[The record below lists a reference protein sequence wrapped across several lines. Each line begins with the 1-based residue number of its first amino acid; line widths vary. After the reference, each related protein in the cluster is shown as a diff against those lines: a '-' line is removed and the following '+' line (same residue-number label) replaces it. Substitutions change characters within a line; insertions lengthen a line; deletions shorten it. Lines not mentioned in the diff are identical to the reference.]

1 MYLLCILTA
10 LGFAACGGG
19 EGPGGARAPGPTT
32 TAAVAAPAVPATA
45 SVTFVDVTGKAGL
58 RFRHTTGAFGKK
70 YLPETMGAGCAWLD
84 YDGDGRPDIFLVNG
98 RAWPG
103 HARPGGGPSYPALYR
118 NRGDGTF
125 EDVTVRAHLDVESYG
140 MGVAVGDFDNDG
152 HPDLFLNALGP
163 DHLYRNRGDG
173 TFEDVTARAGVSDP
187 AFGSSAT
194 WIDYDKDGR
203 LDLFVCN
210 YVAWT
215 PGTDLFCT
223 LDGAQKSYCTPES
236 YHGATNRLFHNRGDG
251 TFEDVTRKAGI
262 ENDAG
267 KSLGVVVYDHDG
279 DGWPDIAV
287 ADDTQPNQLFRNR
300 GDGTFE
306 EIGREVGIAF
316 AESGA
321 ARGGM
326 GIDAADYDGAGRE
339 SIVIGNFSNEMV
351 ALYHNEGGGLYVDD
365 AAAAGVGLPSLLT
378 LAFGAFF
385 FDYDLDGRPDLFVA
399 NGHVEPEIN
408 AVQKNVTYAEPPH
421 LFRNLGGGKF
431 EPMGA
436 RVGEPMARPIVA
448 RGAAYADFD
457 GDGDLDV
464 LVTTNGGAPVLLRN
478 DGGNAGAWLRVTLS
492 GKKSARDAY
501 GALLELATGSGM
513 LRRTVR
519 AGSSYCSQSE
529 ATVTFGLGSAGSAGK
544 GHTLRITWPS
554 GLVQT
559 VADLSA
565 NRALRIVEGED
576 PPR

>member
-1 MYLLCILTA
+1 
-10 LGFAACGGG
+10 
-19 EGPGGARAPGPTT
+19 
-32 TAAVAAPAVPATA
+32 
-45 SVTFVDVTGKAGL
+45 VDVTDKAGL
-58 RFRHTTGAFGKK
+58 RFRHETGAFGKK

-84 YDGDGRPDIFLVNG
+84 YDGDERPDLFLVNG
-98 RAWPG
+98 RSWPG
-103 HARPGGGPSYPALYR
+103 HPRPGGAPSFPALYR
-118 NRGDGTF
+118 NRGGGTF
-125 EDVTVRAHLDVESYG
+125 EDVTARAGLAVESYG

-173 TFEDVTARAGVSDP
+173 TFEDVTGTAGVSDP

-203 LDLFVCN
+203 LDLFVAN

-215 PGTDLFCT
+215 PETDLFCT
-223 LDGAQKSYCTPES
+223 IDGSRKSYCTPES
-236 YHGATNRLFHNRGDG
+236 YHGATNRLYRNRGDG
-251 TFEDVTRKAGI
+251 TFEDVTKKAVIG
-262 ENDAG
+262 NDAG
-267 KSLGVVVYDHDG
+267 KALGVVVFDHDG

-287 ADDTQPNQLFRNR
+287 ANDTQPNELLRNR

-339 SIVIGNFSNEMV
+339 SLVIGNFSNEMV

-365 AAAAGVGLPSLLT
+365 AAASGVGLPSLLT

-385 FDYDLDGRPDLFVA
+385 FDYDLDGRTDLFVA

-421 LFRNLGGGKF
+421 LFRNVGGGRF
-431 EPMGA
+431 EAMGSRA
-436 RVGEPMARPIVA
+436 GEALARPIVA
-448 RGAAYADFD
+448 RGAAYADYD

-464 LVTTNGGAPVLLRN
+464 LVTTNGGAPVLWRN
-478 DGGNAGAWLRVTLS
+478 DGGNANAWLRVTLVGTS
-492 GKKSARDAY
+492 SARDAY
-501 GALLELATGSGM
+501 GALLELEEGGRT

-519 AGSSYCSQSE
+519 AGSSYASQSE
-529 ATVTFGLGSAGSAGK
+529 AAVTFGMGPRAPAGGSV
-544 GHTLRITWPS
+544 LRITWPS

-559 VADLSA
+559 VRDLPA
-565 NRALRIVEGED
+565 NRAYRILEGED
-576 PPR
+576 PAR